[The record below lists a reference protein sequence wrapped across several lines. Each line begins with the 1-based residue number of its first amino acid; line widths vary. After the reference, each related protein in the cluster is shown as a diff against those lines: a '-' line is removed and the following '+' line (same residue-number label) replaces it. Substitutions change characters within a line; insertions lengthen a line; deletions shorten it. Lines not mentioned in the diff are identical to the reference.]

1 MKPIKI
7 QQLDYRYLLVD
18 NYKLLGLNEKELAI
32 LLLIDSVESENPTL
46 ITAEQLTLKMCIDES
61 EIDAL
66 LTSLLERKFL
76 SYENFNSIMY
86 TSIKNTKEKILELFK
101 RDILISS
108 ESSLINFEDEGSEVY
123 KAFEEKL
130 KRSLTPI
137 EFDTIRSWFVDGIKK
152 ETIIEA
158 LNECSLKYKHITLK
172 SVDKIIMKN
181 MTSNDRKKEGYSI
194 IDEKHKKDI
203 DEAIEIASYDWIHN

>member
-18 NYKLLGLNEKELAI
+18 NYKLLGLNEKELVI
-32 LLLIDSVESENPTL
+32 LLLIDSVECENPTL
-46 ITAEQLTLKMCIDES
+46 ITAEQLTLKMCIEES
-61 EIDAL
+61 EIDTL

-76 SYENFNSIMY
+76 SYENYNSIMY

-101 RDILISS
+101 RDMLISS
-108 ESSLINFEDEGSEVY
+108 DSNFIKFEDEGSEVY

-152 ETIIEA
+152 EAIIDA
-158 LNECSLKYKHITLK
+158 LNECALKYKHITLK
-172 SVDKIIMKN
+172 AVDKIIMKN
-181 MTSNDRKKEGYSI
+181 MTSSDRKKEGYSVV
-194 IDEKHKKDI
+194 DEKHKKDI
-203 DEAIEIASYDWIHN
+203 DEAIEIASYDWIHS

>member
-18 NYKLLGLNEKELAI
+18 NYKLLGLNEKELVI
-32 LLLIDSVESENPTL
+32 LLLIDSVECENPTL
-46 ITAEQLTLKMCIDES
+46 ITAEQLTLKMCIEES
-61 EIDAL
+61 EIDTL

-76 SYENFNSIMY
+76 SYENYNSIMY

-101 RDILISS
+101 RDMLISS
-108 ESSLINFEDEGSEVY
+108 DSNFIKFEDEGSEVY

-152 ETIIEA
+152 ETIIDA
-158 LNECSLKYKHITLK
+158 LNECALKYKHITLK
-172 SVDKIIMKN
+172 AVDKIIMKN
-181 MTSNDRKKEGYSI
+181 MTSSDRKKEGYSVV
-194 IDEKHKKDI
+194 DEKHKKDI
-203 DEAIEIASYDWIHN
+203 DEAIEIASYDWIHS